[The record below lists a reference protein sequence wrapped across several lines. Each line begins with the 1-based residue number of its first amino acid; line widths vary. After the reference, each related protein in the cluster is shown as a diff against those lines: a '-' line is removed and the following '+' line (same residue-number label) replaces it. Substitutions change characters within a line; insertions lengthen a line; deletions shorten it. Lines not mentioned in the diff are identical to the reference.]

1 MKIID
6 ISQEILSCR
15 VYEGDPVPQGE
26 RIADM
31 KKGGTYNLST
41 LSMCAHNGTHVDA
54 PLHFYEDGKS
64 VDQMSLE
71 HFVGECFVAEA
82 SGSIG
87 SQEAYQIL
95 EKANALKAQKRIL
108 IKGEAV
114 VTEEAAQIF
123 ADAEVLLVG
132 VESQSVGPE
141 KAPMRVHKIL
151 LGKNVALLEGLVL
164 ENAREGRYLLN
175 AAPLNIRGFEGSPC
189 RAILIEEY
197 HG

>member
-6 ISQEILSCR
+6 ISQELLSCR

-26 RIADM
+26 RIMDM
-31 KKGGTYNLST
+31 KKGETYNLST
-41 LSMCAHNGTHVDA
+41 ISMCAHNGTHIDA
-54 PLHFYEDGKS
+54 PLHFFEDGKS

-71 HFVGECFVAEA
+71 HFVGECFVAQA

-95 EKANALKAQKRIL
+95 DKANALKAQKRIL
-108 IKGEAV
+108 IKGEAI

-123 ADAEVLLVG
+123 ADADLLLVG

-141 KAPMRVHKIL
+141 NAPMKVHKIL

-175 AAPLNIRGFEGSPC
+175 CAPLNIRGFEGSPC
-189 RAILIEEY
+189 RAILIEE
-197 HG
+197 

>member
-31 KKGGTYNLST
+31 KKGGMYNLST

-123 ADAEVLLVG
+123 ADADLLLVG

-151 LGKNVALLEGLVL
+151 LGQNVALLEGLVL
-164 ENAREGRYLLN
+164 ENAREGKYLLN

-189 RAILIEEY
+189 RAILIEE
-197 HG
+197 

>member
-82 SGSIG
+82 SGNLG
-87 SQEAYQIL
+87 SQEAHQIL
-95 EKANALKAQKRIL
+95 EKANALKTQKRIL
-108 IKGEAV
+108 IKGEAI

-189 RAILIEEY
+189 RAILIEE
-197 HG
+197 

>member
-123 ADAEVLLVG
+123 ANAEVLLVG

-189 RAILIEEY
+189 RAVLIEK
-197 HG
+197 

>member
-189 RAILIEEY
+189 RAVLIEK
-197 HG
+197 

>member
-31 KKGGTYNLST
+31 KKGGMYNLST

-123 ADAEVLLVG
+123 ADADLLLVG

-164 ENAREGRYLLN
+164 ENAREGKYLLN

-189 RAILIEEY
+189 RAILIEE
-197 HG
+197 

>member
-41 LSMCAHNGTHVDA
+41 LSMCVHNGTHVDA

-141 KAPMRVHKIL
+141 DAPMAVHKIL
-151 LGKNVALLEGLVL
+151 LGKNVVLLEGLVL

-189 RAILIEEY
+189 RAVLIEK
-197 HG
+197 

>member
-31 KKGGTYNLST
+31 KKGVTYNLST

-108 IKGEAV
+108 IKGEAI

-189 RAILIEEY
+189 RAILIEE
-197 HG
+197 